1 MRSGDQDLDL
11 EINPKLR
18 VAVNGFGRIGRCFYR
33 ALLED
38 KGSDIELAV
47 INSPSS
53 PQTLAH
59 LLKYDSTYGTLS
71 LDVSW
76 DSEGVTCAGK
86 KIPCLNE
93 TKASMIDW
101 GKFDVDAVLES
112 TGQRLR
118 HEELDTYTSN
128 GAHVVLISAPSEEAD
143 VTLIPG
149 CNMESYDPNHHK
161 IISMGSCT
169 TNCLAV
175 SLKVLNDNFGVTR
188 GFATTVHSYT
198 SDQRLLDGSHE
209 DLRRARAAGQSLIPT
224 RTGASQTIGKV
235 LPGLKGKI
243 TCSAIRAPTSTVSLL
258 DLVVEFRKDVSRN
271 EVNTA
276 YENASAGSLKGILAV
291 SNEPLVS
298 IDYRKNPHS
307 AIIDAL
313 STGTNGPM
321 VHVLAWYDNEWAY
334 AKRLIDT
341 FKRIKRPALMPQM
354 PHQKSPMNDQS
365 ATTNLSRR
373 GRRAVR

>member
-1 MRSGDQDLDL
+1 
-11 EINPKLR
+11 LR
-18 VAVNGFGRIGRCFYR
+18 VAINGFGRIGRCFYR

-38 KGSDIELAV
+38 KSSDVELVV
-47 INSPSS
+47 INSTS
-53 PQTLAH
+53 PPRTLAH
-59 LLKYDSTYGTLS
+59 LLKYDSTYGTLPF
-71 LDVSW
+71 DVGW
-76 DSEGVTCAGK
+76 DSEGITCRGK
-86 KIPCLNE
+86 RVPCLNE
-93 TKASMIDW
+93 TKSSKIDW

-112 TGQRLR
+112 TGQRLQR
-118 HEELDTYTSN
+118 EELETYVSN
-128 GAHVVLISAPSEEAD
+128 GARTVLVSAPSEEAD

-149 CNMESYDPNHHK
+149 CNLESYDSDHHK

-175 SLKVLNDNFGVTR
+175 TLKVLDDNFGVTR

-235 LPGLKGKI
+235 LPRLKGKI

-258 DLVVEFRKDVSRN
+258 DLVVDCSRDVNRS
-271 EVNTA
+271 EVND
-276 YENASAGSLKGILAV
+276 ASEDASNGSLKGILAV

-307 AIIDAL
+307 AIIDGL
-313 STGTNGPM
+313 STGTNGSM
-321 VHVLAWYDNEWAY
+321 VRVLAWYDNEWAY
-334 AKRLIDT
+334 AARLIDT
-341 FKRIKRPALMPQM
+341 FRRIERPALTPQI
-354 PHQKSPMNDQS
+354 PSQKSRENDRTAAAS
-365 ATTNLSRR
+365 SSRR
-373 GRRAVR
+373 GRRAMR